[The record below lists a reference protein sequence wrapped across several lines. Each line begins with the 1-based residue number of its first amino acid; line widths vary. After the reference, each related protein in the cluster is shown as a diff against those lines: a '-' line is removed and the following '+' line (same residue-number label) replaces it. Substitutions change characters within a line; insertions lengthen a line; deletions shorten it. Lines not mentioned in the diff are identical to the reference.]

1 MLGTLGQLGLGL
13 LHLQNGALHPLGL
26 TVWFSDVIC
35 TGGGCSTVPS
45 LLDQLTIHSFIH
57 KCYQGTRLHLGD
69 LPMKETGSL
78 SPLSLLGQA
87 VAGMH
92 SDYTDKDV
100 I

>member
-1 MLGTLGQLGLGL
+1 M
-13 LHLQNGALHPLGL
+13 
-26 TVWFSDVIC
+26 
-35 TGGGCSTVPS
+35 PS
-45 LLDQLTIHSFIH
+45 LLDQLTIHSFIP
-57 KCYQGTRLHLGD
+57 KCYQGTHLHLGE

-100 I
+100 ILWVKRRSVLQKRRRSGEQLPA

>member
-1 MLGTLGQLGLGL
+1 M
-13 LHLQNGALHPLGL
+13 
-26 TVWFSDVIC
+26 
-35 TGGGCSTVPS
+35 PS

-87 VAGMH
+87 VAGMY

-100 I
+100 MLWVKRRSVLQKRRRSGEQLPA

>member
-1 MLGTLGQLGLGL
+1 M
-13 LHLQNGALHPLGL
+13 
-26 TVWFSDVIC
+26 
-35 TGGGCSTVPS
+35 PS

-100 I
+100 ILWVKRRSVLQKRRKSGEKLPA